1 MRMRTMLSALAV
13 SAACMLVPAAAS
25 ASTPPYPVFP
35 TVPTTTPVT
44 AAPLDESTAEAASID
59 YIEARPDRLA
69 NVNPRTADADVEALG
84 CGEQPTARR
93 TTFFCLLGANVTD
106 DGRAHDWDWN
116 RTDVVPAPVT
126 LRRGQSVEYECIAV
140 TQVTDRSSATRERAP
155 RVRIVYANCL
165 RVVQPV

>member
-1 MRMRTMLSALAV
+1 MRMRHMLYTLAV
-13 SAACMLVPAAAS
+13 SAACALVPSVAS
-25 ASTPPYPVFP
+25 ASTGPYPTFP
-35 TVPTTTPVT
+35 TVTPTIQT
-44 AAPLDESTAEAASID
+44 AAPLDETTAEAASID

-165 RVVQPV
+165 RVVQPL